1 MEIFRRAAN
10 PWNQEVLIGI
20 SWDIMWAAA
29 WVGLAFVVF
38 HALFVWGA
46 GSKSEEAGGG
56 DGNEAGVGERVE
68 RHGIAARVFHW
79 IMALSMLVLLI
90 TAFFPVLGIQFAWVT
105 IHWMAG
111 VLLIL
116 SVAYHV
122 VHATLVQDFWSMGIG
137 GRDVGEVIKLLK
149 GFLSRTDG
157 HTKAG
162 KYPAD
167 HKLYHHVIVVVT
179 GFAIITGILMMV
191 RVDTPFWTRN
201 PYLLADSTWGVVYV
215 LHGLS
220 GVALITM
227 VMAHIYFAIRPE
239 KLWITRSMV
248 YGWIRREDFLL
259 HHDPGRWVVSGT
271 ASTDVPPLTSG
282 AGVAEAVPQDSDPAP

>member
-29 WVGLAFVVF
+29 WAGLAFIVF
-38 HALFVWGA
+38 HALFVWRS
-46 GSKSEEAGGG
+46 GSKPEDAGGTDEG
-56 DGNEAGVGERVE
+56 LEGVSKRVE
-68 RHGIAARVFHW
+68 RHGLSARVFHW
-79 IMALSMLVLLI
+79 TMALAMFALLI

-122 VHATLVQDFWSMGIG
+122 VYATFMQDFWSMGIG
-137 GRDVGEVIKLLK
+137 GRDVRDVVKLLR

-167 HKLYHHVIVVVT
+167 HKLYHHVIVAVT
-179 GFAIITGILMMV
+179 GVAIGTGLLMMV

-201 PYLLADSTWGVVYV
+201 PYLLTDTTWGAVYV

-220 GVALITM
+220 GVALITL
-227 VMAHIYFAIRPE
+227 VVAHVYFAIRPE
-239 KLWITRSMV
+239 NLWMTRSMI
-248 YGWIRREDFLL
+248 YGWIGREHFLE
-259 HHDPGRWVVSGT
+259 HHDPARWVAG
-271 ASTDVPPLTSG
+271 AAGPEPPPLTTG
-282 AGVAEAVPQDSDPAP
+282 VGVADAVPQDSDPAL